1 MTYTIVLALSV
12 SYFLAFLDQTILSTL
27 TPRVANDQDD
37 LFQTT
42 WVTASYL
49 ASLSAFMLLYG
60 KVAEIFGPLPVLIVA
75 LLIFLCGSALTAAAT
90 TMTWLILARAFAGM
104 GAGGLTS
111 ITQIMAAEIGPWRE
125 RGQYMGI
132 LGAVFGL
139 STTIGPLAGGLV
151 ADKWTWRYSFYV
163 NVPLV
168 CLTLIVLL
176 LLVRVKAY
184 PLPFREKIARV
195 DFFGALML
203 VTGLMLLLLGLN
215 WGGRVYLWVS
225 PVVIICI
232 SVGLLLLGVFI
243 FVELKLAIEPIIDPR
258 LFRVRNVALII
269 PIEVCV
275 GAVFFNAIFNLPA
288 YYSFTQNS
296 TASQSGVHMVPI
308 ACGVVVCSIVSGWLI
323 ARYNMYRL
331 IAWVGTVSLT
341 LGAGLLCLFD
351 AHLSTAAQVPIM
363 ALLGSGIGCC
373 IQTFLLTVQA
383 SVKPT
388 DLAITTAFA
397 TFSQMSG
404 GILGLAF
411 GGVLSES
418 TTKHHLLRL
427 MNEYP
432 AYTHL
437 IREAK
442 NDVNDLWSMDLPQHI
457 RNGIIAAYIKGL
469 KHNLILFTCLG
480 AITVVLSAFIDRVPP
495 PKSSPGSLGHAQ
507 PAEEVG
513 IDEVTVAGLHRRHH
527 GYDEIQELQ
536 AIEARSRNAAELS
549 RREYEEVL
557 RLEW

>member
-1 MTYTIVLALSV
+1 MT
-12 SYFLAFLDQTILSTL
+12 
-27 TPRVANDQDD
+27 
-37 LFQTT
+37 
-42 WVTASYL
+42 
-49 ASLSAFMLLYG
+49 
-60 KVAEIFGPLPVLIVA
+60 
-75 LLIFLCGSALTAAAT
+75 
-90 TMTWLILARAFAGM
+90 
-104 GAGGLTS
+104 
-111 ITQIMAAEIGPWRE
+111 AEIGPWHE

-184 PLPFREKIARV
+184 PLPFKEKIARV

-232 SVGLLLLGVFI
+232 SVGLLLLGVFF
-243 FVELKLAIEPIIDPR
+243 FVEVKLAIEPIIDPR

-288 YYSFTQNS
+288 YYSVTQNS

-351 AHLSTAAQVPIM
+351 AHLSTVAQVPIM

-411 GGVLSES
+411 GG
-418 TTKHHLLRL
+418 L
-427 MNEYP
+427 MKQFP
-432 AYTHL
+432 AYAHV

-442 NDVNDLWSMDLPQHI
+442 NDVNDLWSMDLPQYI
-457 RNGIIAAYIKGL
+457 RDGIISAYLTGL
-469 KHNLILFTCLG
+469 KHNFILFTCLG
-480 AITVVLSAFIDRVPP
+480 AITVVLSVFIDRVPP
-495 PKSSPGSLGHAQ
+495 PKSSPGSLDHTQ
-507 PAEEVG
+507 PVQDVG
-513 IDEVTVAGLHRRHH
+513 IDEMTVAGLHRRHH

-536 AIEARSRNAAELS
+536 AIEARSRNATELN
-549 RREYEEVL
+549 RREYEEAL
-557 RLEW
+557 GLEW